1 MDIRFAK
8 PADVPGILNLLRQVG
23 QVHHQGRPDLFRNGA
38 QKYGA
43 SGILSLMNAPQTPI
57 FVAVEERKVLG
68 YCFCK
73 MQITDH
79 DPVITTGLP
88 CILTICAWR
97 KPAGDSTSGSSSTA
111 RWSSTP
117 ASGGAAPLP

>member
-43 SGILSLMNAPQTPI
+43 SGILSLMNSPQTPI
-57 FVAVEERKVLG
+57 LWQWRSGRSWATASAGWRFL
-68 YCFCK
+68 
-73 MQITDH
+73 
-79 DPVITTGLP
+79 TT
-88 CILTICAWR
+88 TR
-97 KPAGDSTSGSSSTA
+97 
-111 RWSSTP
+111 
-117 ASGGAAPLP
+117 

>member
-1 MDIRFAK
+1 MDISFCKAGGCAGDFESFAAGGAGA
-8 PADVPGILNLLRQVG
+8 PPGDG
-23 QVHHQGRPDLFRNGA
+23 PDLFRNGA

-79 DPVITTGLP
+79 DP
-88 CILTICAWR
+88 
-97 KPAGDSTSGSSSTA
+97 GDEQPGY
-111 RWSSTP
+111 P
-117 ASGGAAPLP
+117 VY